1 MSFWWNYLC
10 FVFSKWHKKAD
21 NFRIILHQTKNTKH
35 THATTTKMVTTTLL
49 AFIIDGVNMFQVNI
63 SVKTEYQS
71 QQKGLLE
78 RALEEILNGLD

>member
-1 MSFWWNYLC
+1 
-10 FVFSKWHKKAD
+10 
-21 NFRIILHQTKNTKH
+21 
-35 THATTTKMVTTTLL
+35 MVTTTLL

-71 QQKGLLE
+71 QQKLLE